1 MEQNDGYQEFD
12 RKVKNLLADAAEPAP
27 EGAWEAIAARLAAGA
42 GGTGAG
48 AGVTGSGTGAGAG
61 SGAGA
66 GAARRVVIRP
76 WMRRTGYAV
85 TAVAAALLLF
95 ILLQDQAGETGPAQ
109 RPETQAIAQ
118 ADEQPDTP
126 LARADEQ
133 LEPAMPAQAPEGTK
147 PAEPARPAKSAKTA
161 ETAKKTGSAK
171 TVEPV
176 RPAQRTETQ
185 ALARAV
191 EKTAPAMPVPAS
203 PAGTDTETSV
213 GVSPEE
219 TAAIASSPEQ
229 ATSVA
234 SSPEQTAT
242 VASTPEQATS
252 VVVPAAQ
259 ISDTTAI
266 AQMEPG
272 SIPFNWD
279 DLDEEPESKPL
290 KKHQPNG
297 FHLAAYS
304 NALSNFT
311 GNKSSLPIRQSGAQ
325 GSNLPDHSYFSE
337 KGESNYS
344 IPLTVGLNFTYDLL
358 SHLSIGVGIN
368 YTRLSRHFSG
378 TYYQLQN
385 DGTFDIGT
393 DYDKVYNIQ
402 QFLGIPVTVYFH
414 ILRTKHINLYV
425 HAGGMVEKC
434 LANTWTADNR
444 AINYNEPVKGVQW
457 SAGAGVGVDFML
469 ASFVSLY
476 LDPDIKYY
484 FAHNQPKSI
493 RTRQPWML
501 GFELGVRF
509 HL

>member
-1 MEQNDGYQEFD
+1 MEQNDGYQDFD

-76 WMRRTGYAV
+76 WIRRTGYAV

-118 ADEQPDTP
+118 VVEKTEPSTP
-126 LARADEQ
+126 VQTPERTRPTESAQVAESAQTAR
-133 LEPAMPAQAPEGTK
+133 T
-147 PAEPARPAKSAKTA
+147 
-161 ETAKKTGSAK
+161 
-171 TVEPV
+171 
-176 RPAQRTETQ
+176 AQRTETQ
-185 ALARAV
+185 VLAQAV

-213 GVSPEE
+213 GVSPEQ
-219 TAAIASSPEQ
+219 TAA
-229 ATSVA
+229 
-234 SSPEQTAT
+234 

-272 SIPFNWD
+272 SVPFNWD

-311 GNKSSLPIRQSGAQ
+311 GNKSSVPVRQSGAQ

-337 KGESNYS
+337 KGESSYS
-344 IPLTVGLNFTYDLL
+344 IPLTVGINFTYDLTT
-358 SHLSIGVGIN
+358 HLSLGVGVN

-378 TYYQLQN
+378 IYYQLQN

-393 DYDKVYNIQ
+393 DYDNVYNIQ
-402 QFLGIPVTVYFH
+402 QFIGIPATIYFH
-414 ILRTKHINLYV
+414 ILRTKRINLYV
-425 HAGGMVEKC
+425 HAGGMIEKC

-493 RTRQPWML
+493 RTRQPLML

>member
-1 MEQNDGYQEFD
+1 MEKNDGYQEFD

-48 AGVTGSGTGAGAG
+48 AGVTGSGAGVTGSGTGAGAG

-66 GAARRVVIRP
+66 GAARRVVFRP

-95 ILLQDQAGETGPAQ
+95 ILLQDQAGETGPAEREQ
-109 RPETQAIAQ
+109 TQALAR

-133 LEPAMPAQAPEGTK
+133 LEPAMPAQALEGTK
-147 PAEPARPAKSAKTA
+147 PAEPARPEKSAKTS
-161 ETAKKTGSAK
+161 ETAKTAESTQTA
-171 TVEPV
+171 

-185 ALARAV
+185 ALAQAV

-229 ATSVA
+229 ATSV
-234 SSPEQTAT
+234 
-242 VASTPEQATS
+242 
-252 VVVPAAQ
+252 VVPAAQ

-272 SIPFNWD
+272 SIPLNWD

-457 SAGAGVGVDFML
+457 SAGAGLGVDFML